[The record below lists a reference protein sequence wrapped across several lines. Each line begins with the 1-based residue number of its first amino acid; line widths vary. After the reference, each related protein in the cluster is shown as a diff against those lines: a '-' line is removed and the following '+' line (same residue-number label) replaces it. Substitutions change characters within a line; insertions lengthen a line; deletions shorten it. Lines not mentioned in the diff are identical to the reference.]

1 MSIGQN
7 VSPESVR
14 ACSGAVV
21 AWLGDTAAAII
32 FALALTRLLAPIVT
46 ETGRD
51 DAAIWILL
59 LVAAATLRGLA
70 QAGAMMTGLRH
81 GMAIADAARARL
93 APALIASAAGRGRL
107 AGEDAEL
114 IVAGVDRIELYVARF
129 LPLRRAAMLSPLLV
143 ALAAFP
149 ASWVAAA
156 ILLATLIPFA
166 IGMALAGGAAHR
178 ASEDQLGALS
188 RLGGLFVDR
197 VRALPLILS
206 CGAEDRVTRHIGVAA
221 QDLATRTLG
230 VLRVAFVSSAIL
242 EFFSALAVALVAVY
256 CGFSLLGL
264 LPFAAPERLD
274 FARAFFVLAL
284 APEFYVGMRRLAAA
298 YHEKQ
303 QGVAA
308 MAAIAMRLESFPP
321 APKSIDT
328 PKHAARLALSSL
340 VVRHPEG
347 AAIGPVTAGWDG
359 PGLHLIMGP
368 SGSGKTSLLR
378 ALIGQVAIETGE
390 MRMDEVALDPAAIAP
405 HCGWA
410 GQRALLLPDTLRRN
424 LLLDQSG
431 TSEHEALALLD
442 TLGLDALI
450 AARGSGLDWTIDDRG
465 SGLSGG
471 ERRRIGLARAL
482 LAPRPILLLD
492 EPTADLDAENADG
505 VVALLEGA
513 AETRLLI
520 VATHDPR
527 LAAIAD
533 SVVELA

>member
-1 MSIGQN
+1 
-7 VSPESVR
+7 
-14 ACSGAVV
+14 
-21 AWLGDTAAAII
+21 
-32 FALALTRLLAPIVT
+32 
-46 ETGRD
+46 
-51 DAAIWILL
+51 
-59 LVAAATLRGLA
+59 
-70 QAGAMMTGLRH
+70 MMTGLRH

-206 CGAEDRVTRHIGVAA
+206 CGAEDRVTRHIDVAA

-321 APKSIDT
+321 APTSIDT

-347 AAIGPVTAGWDG
+347 AAIGPVTAGWNG

-450 AARGSGLDWTIDDRG
+450 AARGSGLDWAIDDRG

>member
-1 MSIGQN
+1 
-7 VSPESVR
+7 
-14 ACSGAVV
+14 
-21 AWLGDTAAAII
+21 
-32 FALALTRLLAPIVT
+32 
-46 ETGRD
+46 
-51 DAAIWILL
+51 
-59 LVAAATLRGLA
+59 
-70 QAGAMMTGLRH
+70 
-81 GMAIADAARARL
+81 
-93 APALIASAAGRGRL
+93 
-107 AGEDAEL
+107 
-114 IVAGVDRIELYVARF
+114 
-129 LPLRRAAMLSPLLV
+129 
-143 ALAAFP
+143 
-149 ASWVAAA
+149 
-156 ILLATLIPFA
+156 
-166 IGMALAGGAAHR
+166 
-178 ASEDQLGALS
+178 
-188 RLGGLFVDR
+188 
-197 VRALPLILS
+197 
-206 CGAEDRVTRHIGVAA
+206 
-221 QDLATRTLG
+221 
-230 VLRVAFVSSAIL
+230 
-242 EFFSALAVALVAVY
+242 
-256 CGFSLLGL
+256 
-264 LPFAAPERLD
+264 
-274 FARAFFVLAL
+274 
-284 APEFYVGMRRLAAA
+284 
-298 YHEKQ
+298 
-303 QGVAA
+303 
-308 MAAIAMRLESFPP
+308 
-321 APKSIDT
+321 
-328 PKHAARLALSSL
+328 
-340 VVRHPEG
+340 
-347 AAIGPVTAGWDG
+347 
-359 PGLHLIMGP
+359 MGP

-450 AARGSGLDWTIDDRG
+450 AARGSGLDWAIDDRG